1 MVKQGERKRPLSYT
15 PGAPVRMEEVEEAE
29 RKRSRRRRT
38 RHPVP
43 ALPPELMGKILERLV
58 DTKSNGTVLL
68 LSMTCKGLRDLIG
81 EDARLWHRMYSHWRG
96 PVRHQMRRYG
106 HNNSLLLTVATVPTT
121 PRCLPNFRIRAPSVR

>member
-1 MVKQGERKRPLSYT
+1 MD
-15 PGAPVRMEEVEEAE
+15 EAE
-29 RKRSRRRRT
+29 RKRSSRRQRTSRR
-38 RHPVP
+38 PVP
-43 ALPPELMGKILERLV
+43 ALPLELMGKILERLV

-81 EDARLWHRMYSHWRG
+81 EDARLWHSMYSHWRG

-121 PRCLPNFRIRAPSVR
+121 PRCLPNFRIRTPSVR